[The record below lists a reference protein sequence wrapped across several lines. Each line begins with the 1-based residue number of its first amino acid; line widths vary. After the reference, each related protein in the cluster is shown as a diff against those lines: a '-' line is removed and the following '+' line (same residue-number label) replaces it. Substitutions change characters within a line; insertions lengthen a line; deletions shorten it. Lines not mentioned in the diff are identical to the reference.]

1 MVAKIATETKT
12 VTEMVETLTAT
23 IVTEK
28 VAKVDLLE
36 HKLVKVTK
44 IVMAK
49 IVKVDLTKI
58 KTVKVET
65 LDGIEMAKVEML
77 KVKTAETDKDDQDL
91 EINKVVK
98 VNVHKADLAEIV
110 QALVVAQVL
119 VLLLLQWKKQKKYQL
134 RKLSPRKRLFI
145 LAKIEKKS

>member
-1 MVAKIATETKT
+1 MEIIATEIKT
-12 VTEMVETLTAT
+12 ATEMVETLTAT

-36 HKLVKVTK
+36 LKLVRVTK

-49 IVKVDLTKI
+49 IVKVALTKI

-65 LDGIEMAKVEML
+65 LDGIEMVKVETD

-98 VNVHKADLAEIV
+98 VNVHKVDLAEIV

-119 VLLLLQWKKQKKYQL
+119 VLLLLQWKKQRKYQL
-134 RKLSPRKRLFI
+134 RNLSPRKRLFI
-145 LAKIEKKS
+145 LAKIEKKN